1 LLKNFSKIEINLK
14 KEAYCC
20 ADGEGKCGQ
29 EMSGSHKIKPHAR
42 ITSEYNFACEAKI
55 IGF

>member
-29 EMSGSHKIKPHAR
+29 EMSGSHKIRPHAR